1 MILCQSP
8 LRQLV
13 PKYSDKYI
21 LVCGMG
27 DLINVS
33 QEYGFTRAIH
43 IDEYFSLHPELSPL
57 VEKTFPKE
65 RMSRAK
71 EQVIRR
77 LGSDIGERDIN
88 FEAIMMM
95 GDVDYFE
102 LSLAIISD
110 LLLSKQGSIMQ
121 RRGPSDKQFV
131 KLYITNPDL
140 VYASNFKFSR
150 TSGQQPLIL
159 ALRAFMQQ
167 AHGMDVEVT

>member
-1 MILCQSP
+1 
-8 LRQLV
+8 
-13 PKYSDKYI
+13 
-21 LVCGMG
+21 
-27 DLINVS
+27 
-33 QEYGFTRAIH
+33 
-43 IDEYFSLHPELSPL
+43 LSPL

-110 LLLSKQGSIMQ
+110 LLLSKKGSIMQ
-121 RRGPSDKQFV
+121 RRGPSDK
-131 KLYITNPDL
+131 
-140 VYASNFKFSR
+140 
-150 TSGQQPLIL
+150 
-159 ALRAFMQQ
+159 
-167 AHGMDVEVT
+167 

>member
-1 MILCQSP
+1 M
-8 LRQLV
+8 
-13 PKYSDKYI
+13 
-21 LVCGMG
+21 
-27 DLINVS
+27 
-33 QEYGFTRAIH
+33 
-43 IDEYFSLHPELSPL
+43 SPL

-110 LLLSKQGSIMQ
+110 LLLSKKGSIMQ
-121 RRGPSDKQFV
+121 RRGPSDK
-131 KLYITNPDL
+131 
-140 VYASNFKFSR
+140 
-150 TSGQQPLIL
+150 
-159 ALRAFMQQ
+159 
-167 AHGMDVEVT
+167 

>member
-1 MILCQSP
+1 
-8 LRQLV
+8 
-13 PKYSDKYI
+13 
-21 LVCGMG
+21 
-27 DLINVS
+27 
-33 QEYGFTRAIH
+33 
-43 IDEYFSLHPELSPL
+43 LSPL

-110 LLLSKQGSIMQ
+110 LLLSKKGSIM
-121 RRGPSDKQFV
+121 
-131 KLYITNPDL
+131 
-140 VYASNFKFSR
+140 
-150 TSGQQPLIL
+150 
-159 ALRAFMQQ
+159 
-167 AHGMDVEVT
+167 